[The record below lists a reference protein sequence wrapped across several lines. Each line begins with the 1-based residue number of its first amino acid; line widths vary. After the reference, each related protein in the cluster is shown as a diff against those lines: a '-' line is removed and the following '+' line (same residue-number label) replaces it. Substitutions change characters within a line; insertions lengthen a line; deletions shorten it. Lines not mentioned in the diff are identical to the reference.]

1 LPCWEDKF
9 HTKKSSL
16 NIRRLKMIT
25 VGISKWPTES
35 AHEVGKRS
43 LEMKLPPDFVQVIG
57 PYFYPDENEG
67 ITAITIYKYDKSK
80 AGEASEAIAN
90 TYMVFFGVPG
100 FEYSTKLASGAAAT
114 KKMMGLE

>member
-1 LPCWEDKF
+1 
-9 HTKKSSL
+9 
-16 NIRRLKMIT
+16 MIT

-35 AHEVGKRS
+35 GYEVGKRS

-67 ITAITIYKYDKSK
+67 ITCITIFKYDKSK

-90 TYMVFFGVPG
+90 SYMVFFGVPG
-100 FEYSTKLASGAAAT
+100 FRYSTKLASAATAT
-114 KKMMGLE
+114 KKMMGFE